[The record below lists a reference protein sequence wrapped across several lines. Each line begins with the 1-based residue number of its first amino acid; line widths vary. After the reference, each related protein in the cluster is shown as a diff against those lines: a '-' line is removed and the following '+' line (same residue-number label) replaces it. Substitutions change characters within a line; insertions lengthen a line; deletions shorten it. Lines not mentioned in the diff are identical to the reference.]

1 VDLEVLVVVVVVLVE
16 AKVDLEVIEMT
27 MTNLRVD
34 LVVEI
39 RVDLEEVRVHTK
51 IRTKNPLDFLFI
63 TLGQK
68 PCELCHHEISHE
80 KLFVS
85 KKGYGSK

>member
-1 VDLEVLVVVVVVLVE
+1 VE

-39 RVDLEEVRVHTK
+39 RVDLEVEEVD
-51 IRTKNPLDFLFI
+51 LEGFL
-63 TLGQK
+63 QN
-68 PCELCHHEISHE
+68 HHHHH
-80 KLFVS
+80 
-85 KKGYGSK
+85 